1 MKTSVVIRD
10 TILLFC
16 LKYKRFLMAGLFV
29 LLVLTPLIFSSRY
42 QLRVL
47 NIALIS
53 VLPALGLSVLSGYTG
68 QSSMCQ
74 ASFFGLGAYFASI
87 TANMGIFNIW
97 VAIFLAP
104 FVVALAALVVGI
116 PALRLRG
123 FYLVLLTVAISSVC
137 TTLVSRLKITNQT
150 FGLRLEPA
158 LSLFG
163 ISLNNGR
170 NFFYFIIIVDAIA
183 LYFMSR
189 FANSSYGILMRTVR
203 QNPAA
208 ASMVGVNLTIQRVGA
223 FMISGGLAAFGGGL
237 YCGYLRFSSP
247 EMMIAAE
254 SITLLAAVTIGGMG
268 IMGGSAMGAILLKI
282 LPELLRG
289 FKNYYYIVY
298 ALIIMIFMIYMPW
311 GIAGQLRIWLIQA
324 RQREYARQMRDS
336 AERREDNGH

>member
-1 MKTSVVIRD
+1 M
-10 TILLFC
+10 
-16 LKYKRFLMAGLFV
+16 GLFA
-29 LLVLTPLIFSSRY
+29 LLLLTPLIFSSRY

-53 VLPALGLSVLSGYTG
+53 ILPALGLTVLSGYTG
-68 QSSMCQ
+68 QSSICQ
-74 ASFFGLGAYFASI
+74 ASFFGVGAYFAGI

-104 FVVALAALVVGI
+104 LAVSLMALVIGI

-137 TTLVSRLKITNQT
+137 TTLASRLAITNQT
-150 FGLRLEPA
+150 FGLRLEPT
-158 LSLFG
+158 LTLFG
-163 ISLNNGR
+163 LSLNNGR
-170 NFFYFIIIVDAIA
+170 NFFYFIIIIDALA

-189 FANSSYGILMRTVR
+189 FANSGFGILMRTVR
-203 QNPAA
+203 QNPEA
-208 ASMVGVNLTIQRVGA
+208 ASMIGVNLTIQRVSA
-223 FMISGGLAAFGGGL
+223 FMISGGLAAFGGAL

-247 EMMIAAE
+247 EMMISAE

-268 IMGGSAMGAILLKI
+268 LMGGSAVGAVLLKI

-289 FKNYYYIVY
+289 FKNYYYIIY
-298 ALIIMIFMIYMPW
+298 ALVIMVFMIYMPW

-324 RQREYARQMRDS
+324 RQREYARQTRTP
-336 AERREDNGH
+336 AEGGENNGR